1 MSRLRLSC
9 ALRRVLP
16 ERGDPERERGSA
28 LVAAVAVAVIV
39 VALSTVVVAQA
50 ITVSRDSGRDR
61 ARTVQVHGAEGLV
74 DALYAELESSTPCA
88 WPTTGVQV
96 VNTAPG
102 TTSVRATIEYWDANG
117 VPLPCTGAGVLNAL
131 PAKAVITSNAYATNG
146 TGFGIQPERTM
157 QSEVLMTPHVTP
169 AYGAAVFSAS
179 GAQVTNSA
187 ITNPTSPDT
196 PADVWIDSGSVNCN
210 SGGKVNGRLLVPQ
223 GGATFSNDC
232 QVTGDVWVR
241 YNFVINQAPSGGA
254 YSVTGDVTS
263 SNGNANL
270 ANGVKI
276 GGDLTIRGSITTSGT
291 PAPKIDGATTVG
303 VTTIPPLA
311 PVGLPEVLYRP
322 ADWAGF
328 TVESYPEWI
337 KWNADGATGSASAHT
352 PAATWSTFRAP
363 PASTANQCGQLSK
376 FDYGIGGPLVSRTTP
391 RIYNAWGCTNGVQMR
406 EMDIVLYS
414 DVAIFARSFNLTNT
428 MNIRSG
434 DGLDHRLWLIVPDQ
448 TADGFAQCTGG
459 TGTID
464 ISVST
469 TTQAHTSVF
478 LYTPCNMNLS
488 NSLTLRGQVYGKQV
502 QLINAVIINYVPMGI
517 PGVIGLGATAT
528 TADSYTVDVVYK
540 RETAG

>member
-1 MSRLRLSC
+1 MSRLSPSR
-9 ALRRVLP
+9 AVRRVVP
-16 ERGDPERERGSA
+16 ERGTPERESGSA
-28 LVAAVAVAVIV
+28 LVAAVAVAVVAI
-39 VALSTVVVAQA
+39 ALSTVVVTQA
-50 ITVSRDSGRDR
+50 IVVNRDSGRDR

-102 TTSVRATIEYWDANG
+102 TTDVSADIEYWDANG
-117 VPLPCTGAGVLNAL
+117 VKLTCTAPDVLNAL
-131 PAKAVITSNAYATNG
+131 PAKAVITAHADATNG

-179 GAQVTNSA
+179 GTEVTNTA

-241 YNFVINQAPSGGA
+241 DNFVINQAPSGGA

-263 SNGNANL
+263 SNGNATL

-276 GGDLTIRGSITTSGT
+276 GGDLTIRGAITTWGT

-337 KWNADGATGSASAHT
+337 KWNADGATGSGAAHT
-352 PAATWSTFRAP
+352 PAAIWSTFRKS

-376 FDYGIGGPLVSRTTP
+376 YDYGIGGPLVSRTTP
-391 RIYNAWGCTNGVQMR
+391 RIYNAWDCGVLKMR

-414 DVAIFARSFNLTNT
+414 DVAIFAKGFSLTNT

-448 TADGFAQCTGG
+448 TANGLAQCTGG
-459 TGTID
+459 TSTID
-464 ISVST
+464 MSVST

-478 LYTPCNMNLS
+478 LYTPCKLNLS
-488 NSLTLRGQVYGKQV
+488 NNLTLRGQVYGKKV
-502 QLINAVIINYVPMGI
+502 ALINTVIINYVPMGI
-517 PGVIGLGATAT
+517 PGVIGLGASAT

-540 RETAG
+540 RETTG